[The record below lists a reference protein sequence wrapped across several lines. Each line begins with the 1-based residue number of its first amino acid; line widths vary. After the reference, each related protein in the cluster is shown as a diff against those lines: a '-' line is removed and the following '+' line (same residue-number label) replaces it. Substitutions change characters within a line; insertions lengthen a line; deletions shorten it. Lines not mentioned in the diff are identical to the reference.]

1 MRVLMVGGADRGIAL
16 AGELVAAGHAVRIA
30 GDESRQAAIEEAGCE
45 FWSGTPDRIG
55 SLRYALENVTAL
67 LWLLGDVDREELHG
81 SRLEMMLERTIDT
94 TARGVIYESFGRY
107 GTKGAEIVARM
118 ATKNEIPYVLIEND
132 PVDGDGWRQAVLAGI
147 DAITST
153 DRAAIQHRAMQA

>member
-1 MRVLMVGGADRGIAL
+1 MRVLIVGGARRGLAL
-16 AGELVAAGHAVRIA
+16 AGELVAEGHAVRIA
-30 GDESRQAAIEEAGCE
+30 ADEPRRAEIEAAGCE
-45 FWSGTPDRIG
+45 CWVGDPDRIG

-94 TARGVIYESFGRY
+94 TARGVIYESFGEY
-107 GTKGAEIVARM
+107 GDQGAEIVVRM
-118 ATKNEIPYVLIEND
+118 ATKNEIPYVLVADD
-132 PVDGDGWRQAVLAGI
+132 PADEEAWQRAVLAGL

-153 DRAAIQHRAMQA
+153 DRAALQH